1 MTFMA
6 ESSSATLPTQPAL
19 LKAREFDQIRELAY
33 QYCGLDIHP
42 GKEEL
47 VAARLGKLL
56 RKLGM
61 TSFRQYYEYVT
72 ADASGPALVE
82 MIDALT
88 TNHTSFFREPQHFEF
103 LSKTILPAL
112 ANRSKIEIWSA
123 ACSTG
128 EEPYSLAIALLEHFA
143 STHSPDIRIM
153 ATDISTRAIAAG
165 ELAVYPEERLHGM
178 EHSLLKKHFLRG
190 QGESKGLCRLN
201 PGVRRLVQFQRL
213 NLMEPFPSIGTYPL
227 ILCRN
232 VMIYFDAATQEH
244 LVRRLSQ
251 QLEPGGYLFI
261 GHSES
266 LNGIA
271 HPLKYVR
278 PAIYRK
284 SGDGVT
290 VSRLRA
296 D

>member
-1 MTFMA
+1 MTA
-6 ESSSATLPTQPAL
+6 ASKAGPGQGLQLHSSG

-33 QYCGLDIHP
+33 QYCGLNIHA

-47 VAARLGKLL
+47 VAARLGKVMRELDIP
-56 RKLGM
+56 
-61 TSFRQYYEYVT
+61 SFAQYYQYVT
-72 ADASGPALVE
+72 SDKSGQALVV

-103 LSKTILPAL
+103 LSNVILPAL
-112 ANRSKIEIWSA
+112 ANRPRIDIWSA

-128 EEPYSLAIALLEHFA
+128 EEPYSLAMATLEHYEK
-143 STHSPDIRIM
+143 THAPEIRIM

-165 ELAVYPEERLHGM
+165 ELGVYPVERIQGM
-178 EHSLLKKHFLRG
+178 DRAVIKKYLLRG
-190 QGESKGLCRLN
+190 SGKSEGLCRIK
-201 PGVRRLVQFQRL
+201 PQVRGLVQFQRT
-213 NLMEPFPSIGTYPL
+213 NLMEPFPNIGMFPL

-232 VMIYFDAATQEH
+232 IMIYFDAPTQEQ
-244 LVRRLSQ
+244 LVRRLCQ

-266 LNGIA
+266 LNGIS

-284 SGDGVT
+284 T
-290 VSRLRA
+290 
-296 D
+296 

>member
-1 MTFMA
+1 MTA
-6 ESSSATLPTQPAL
+6 ASKAGPGQGLQLHSSG

-33 QYCGLDIHP
+33 QYCGLNIHA

-47 VAARLGKLL
+47 VAARLGKVMRELDIP
-56 RKLGM
+56 
-61 TSFRQYYEYVT
+61 TFAQYYQYVT
-72 ADASGPALVE
+72 SDKSGQALVV

-103 LSKTILPAL
+103 LSNVILPAL
-112 ANRSKIEIWSA
+112 ANRPRIDIWSA

-128 EEPYSLAIALLEHFA
+128 EEPYSLAMATLGHYEK
-143 STHSPDIRIM
+143 THVPEIRIM

-165 ELAVYPEERLHGM
+165 ELGVYPVERIQSM
-178 EHSLLKKHFLRG
+178 DRAVIKKYLLRG
-190 QGESKGLCRLN
+190 SGKSDGLCRIK
-201 PGVRRLVQFQRL
+201 PQVRGLVQFQRT
-213 NLMEPFPSIGTYPL
+213 NLMEPFPNIGMFSL

-232 VMIYFDAATQEH
+232 IMIYFDAPTQEQ
-244 LVRRLSQ
+244 LVRRLCQ

-266 LNGIA
+266 LNGIS

-284 SGDGVT
+284 T
-290 VSRLRA
+290 
-296 D
+296 

>member
-1 MTFMA
+1 MTNA
-6 ESSSATLPTQPAL
+6 AAKPAPILQTHSSG
-19 LKAREFDQIRELAY
+19 LKTKEFDQIRELAY
-33 QYCGLDIHP
+33 RYCGLNIHA

-47 VAARLGKLL
+47 VAARLGKIM
-56 RKLGM
+56 REQEIP
-61 TSFRQYYEYVT
+61 TFRQYYEYVT
-72 ADASGPALVE
+72 ADTSGQALVT

-103 LSKTILPAL
+103 LTGVILPAL
-112 ANRSKIEIWSA
+112 ANRSQVDIWSA

-128 EEPYSLAIALLEHFA
+128 EEPYSLAMATLEHFEK
-143 STHSPDIRIM
+143 THTPEIRIL

-165 ELAVYPEERLHGM
+165 EMGIYPVERVQSM
-178 EHSLLKKHFLRG
+178 DRSTMKKFLLRG
-190 QGESKGLCRLN
+190 SGKSEGLCRIKPN
-201 PGVRRLVQFQRL
+201 VRGAVQFQRM
-213 NLMEPFPSIGTYPL
+213 NLMEPFPSVGTFPL

-232 VMIYFDAATQEH
+232 IMIYFDAPTQEQ
-244 LVRRLSQ
+244 LVRRLCD

-284 SGDGVT
+284 T
-290 VSRLRA
+290 
-296 D
+296 

>member
-1 MTFMA
+1 MTTA
-6 ESSSATLPTQPAL
+6 GNAAPSQGLQLHSSG

-33 QYCGLDIHP
+33 QYCGLNIHA

-47 VAARLGKLL
+47 VAARLGKVM
-56 RKLGM
+56 RELGIP
-61 TSFRQYYEYVT
+61 TFAQYYHYVT
-72 ADASGPALVE
+72 SDKSGQALVV

-103 LSKTILPAL
+103 LSSVVLPPL
-112 ANRSKIEIWSA
+112 ANRPRIDIWSA

-128 EEPYSLAIALLEHFA
+128 EEPYSLAMATLEHYEK
-143 STHSPDIRIM
+143 TQPPEIRIM

-165 ELAVYPEERLHGM
+165 ERGVYPVERIQGM
-178 EHSLLKKHFLRG
+178 DRAMMKKYLLRG
-190 QGESKGLCRLN
+190 SGKSEGLCRIK
-201 PGVRRLVQFQRL
+201 PHVRGLVQFQRT
-213 NLMEPFPSIGTYPL
+213 NLMEPFPNIGTFPL

-232 VMIYFDAATQEH
+232 IMIYFDAQTQEQ
-244 LVRRLSQ
+244 LVRRLCQ

-266 LNGIA
+266 LNGIS

-284 SGDGVT
+284 T
-290 VSRLRA
+290 
-296 D
+296 

>member
-1 MTFMA
+1 MTTA
-6 ESSSATLPTQPAL
+6 AKAGASPGLQPQASG
-19 LKAREFDQIRELAY
+19 LKTREFDQIRELAY
-33 QYCGLDIHP
+33 QYCGLNIHA

-47 VAARLGKLL
+47 VAARLGKVMRQLDIP
-56 RKLGM
+56 
-61 TSFRQYYEYVT
+61 TFAQYYQYVT
-72 ADASGPALVE
+72 TDKSGQALVV

-103 LSKTILPAL
+103 LSSVILPAL
-112 ANRSKIEIWSA
+112 ANRQRIDIWSA

-128 EEPYSLAIALLEHFA
+128 EEPYSLAMATLEHYEKGH
-143 STHSPDIRIM
+143 TPEIHIM

-165 ELAVYPEERLHGM
+165 EVGVYPVERVQGM
-178 EHSLLKKHFLRG
+178 DRAMMKKYLLRG
-190 QGESKGLCRLN
+190 SGKSDGLCRIK
-201 PGVRRLVQFQRL
+201 PHVRNLVQFQRT
-213 NLMEPFPSIGTYPL
+213 NLMEPFPNIGMFPL

-232 VMIYFDAATQEH
+232 IMIYFDAPTQEQ
-244 LVRRLSQ
+244 LVRRLCQ

-266 LNGIA
+266 LNGIS

-284 SGDGVT
+284 T
-290 VSRLRA
+290 
-296 D
+296 